1 LIISGA
7 SGWRRIEMRLRA
19 YAAIIA
25 IMYTFLFMAL
35 FYVQIVRYEKYKIM
49 SEENRLRVIP
59 LLAPRGGIYDRNSKP
74 IVKDEL
80 SFNASVIYS
89 QVKDKAALASCLSRV
104 LDLPESKVTE
114 QFKKSRKSPFILT
127 PIATNIGMDKAIDI
141 EEITMDYPGLVLDVM
156 PRRSYASGK
165 TASNMIGYLGYINRE
180 EFTRLKHYGYSVN
193 DLVGRDGIEGQYDD
207 YLRGTYGGKQL
218 EVDSRGREV
227 NTLGFKEP
235 IAGKDIY
242 LTVDLELQKF
252 CDEAIA
258 GRKGAVIVMDPN
270 TGAVLAMASAPGY
283 DPSIFTDPQKKAE
296 RSNVLSN
303 SDYPLLN
310 RAISGAYP
318 PGSVF
323 KMIVATAALECGKET
338 ENTTFICPGYFRLGR
353 GIWKCWKKD
362 GGHGPQVMRDAIK
375 NSCDVF
381 FYNTGLIIGVDVI
394 SEYAGMFGIG
404 SLTRIDLPGE
414 VPGILPSQAWKKRR
428 LKEDWYKGDT
438 VNFSIGQG
446 YLICSP
452 IQMARFVSA
461 FANGGYLVRPHI
473 VDRIEDVP
481 VASSEQVD
489 LKIDPRNLQVVRE
502 GLYKV
507 VNESG
512 GTGVRAQVEG
522 VKVAGKTGTAQTTR
536 GLDHGWFA
544 GFAPFDNPKVA
555 IVVFDEY
562 GGKGGHYAA
571 GTAGKILTKAKELG
585 IL

>member
-1 LIISGA
+1 
-7 SGWRRIEMRLRA
+7 MRLRA
-19 YAAIIA
+19 YSAIIA
-25 IMYTFLFMAL
+25 ILYTFLFMEL
-35 FYVQIVRYEKYKIM
+35 FYVQIARYEKYRVM

-59 LLAPRGGIYDRNSKP
+59 LLAPRGGIYDRNSNP

-89 QVKDKAALASCLSRV
+89 QVKDKAALTSELSRV
-104 LDLPESKVTE
+104 LGMPEGKIAD
-114 QFKKSRKSPFILT
+114 QLKKSRRSPFMLM
-127 PIATNIGMDKAIDI
+127 PIAADIGMDKAIDI
-141 EEITMDYPGLVLDVM
+141 EEVTMDHPGLVLDTT
-156 PRRSYASGK
+156 PRRSYANGK
-165 TASNMIGYLGYINRE
+165 VASNMIGYLGYINRE

-218 EVDSRGREV
+218 EVDNRGREV
-227 NTLGFKEP
+227 STLGFKEP

-242 LTVDLELQKF
+242 LTIDLELQKF
-252 CDEAIA
+252 CDGMLS

-270 TGAVLAMASAPGY
+270 TGAVLALASAPGY
-283 DPSIFTDPQKKAE
+283 DPSIFIDPQKKAE
-296 RSNVLSN
+296 RSSVLSN

-310 RAISGAYP
+310 RAVSGAYP

-323 KMIVATAALECGKET
+323 KMIMAIAALERGKVT
-338 ENTTFICPGYFRLGR
+338 ENTTFVCPGYFRLGR
-353 GIWKCWKKD
+353 GVWKCWKKD
-362 GGHGPQVMRDAIK
+362 GGHGPQAVRDAIK

-394 SEYAGMFGIG
+394 SEYAGMFGMG
-404 SLTRIDLPGE
+404 SITRIDLPGE
-414 VPGILPSQAWKKRR
+414 VTGILPSQAWKKRR
-428 LKEDWYKGDT
+428 FKEEWYKGDT
-438 VNFSIGQG
+438 VNYSIGQG
-446 YLICSP
+446 YLTCTP
-452 IQMARFVSA
+452 IQMARYVSA
-461 FANGGYLVRPHI
+461 LANGGYLVRPHV

-481 VASSEQVD
+481 VASNEQVD
-489 LKIDPRNLQVVRE
+489 LKLDPHVLQVVKD
-502 GLYKV
+502 GMYKV

-544 GFAPFDNPKVA
+544 GFAPFDDPKVA

-571 GTAGKILTKAKELG
+571 GISGKVLTKAKELG
-585 IL
+585 II

>member
-1 LIISGA
+1 
-7 SGWRRIEMRLRA
+7 MRLRA
-19 YAAIIA
+19 YSAIIA
-25 IMYTFLFMAL
+25 VMYTMLFTAL
-35 FYVQIVRYEKYKIM
+35 FYVQIVRYEKYKVM

-74 IVKDEL
+74 IVKDET

-89 QVKDKAALASCLSRV
+89 QIKDKTALTSLLSRV
-104 LDLPESKVTE
+104 LGMSESKVTE
-114 QFKKSRKSPFILT
+114 QLKKSRRSPFILT
-127 PIATNIGMDKAIDI
+127 SIAANIGMDKAIKL
-141 EEITMDYPGLVLDVM
+141 EEVTMDNPGLIVDVM
-156 PRRSYASGK
+156 PRRNYVNGK
-165 TASNMIGYLGYINRE
+165 VASNMIGYLGYINRE
-180 EFTRLKHYGYSVN
+180 EFTRLKHYGYSVS

-218 EVDSRGREV
+218 EVDNRGREV
-227 NTLGFKEP
+227 NTLGLKEP
-235 IAGKDIY
+235 VAGKDVY

-252 CDEAIA
+252 CDGVIE

-270 TGAVLAMASAPGY
+270 TGAILAMASAPGY

-296 RSNVLSN
+296 RSKTLNDT
-303 SDYPLLN
+303 DYPLLN

-323 KMIVATAALECGKET
+323 KMIMATAALESGKET
-338 ENTTFICPGYFRLGR
+338 EATTFICPGYFRLGR
-353 GIWKCWKKD
+353 GVWKCWKKD
-362 GGHGPQVMRDAIK
+362 GGHGPQAMRDAIK

-404 SLTRIDLPGE
+404 ALTHIDLPGE
-414 VPGILPSQAWKKRR
+414 VPGILPSPAWKKRR

-438 VNFSIGQG
+438 VNYSIGQG

-473 VDRIEDVP
+473 VDRIEDVTM
-481 VASSEQVD
+481 ASSEQVD
-489 LKIDPRNLQVVRE
+489 LKIDPRDLQVVRE

-522 VKVAGKTGTAQTTR
+522 VKVAGKTGTAQTSR

-544 GFAPFDNPKVA
+544 GFAPFDDPKVA

-571 GTAGKILTKAKELG
+571 GIAGKVLTKAKELG